1 MRLLEM
7 IPGEGHDTPPAGGTA
22 AGAARAVRSALRRGY
37 RVGRRVRIGRIEG
50 CVIGYNI
57 AAYGR
62 YVGADYPLLVA
73 TDLGV
78 AKCRLEEL
86 RLE

>member
-1 MRLLEM
+1 MKALDVINGYRHGNP
-7 IPGEGHDTPPAGGTA
+7 PGSGGSA
-22 AGAARAVRSALRRGY
+22 AVANAVRVAIQGGY
-37 RVGRRVRIGRIEG
+37 RIGRQVSIGSIEG
-50 CVIGYNI
+50 RIIGYNI

-78 AKCRLEEL
+78 AKCRAEEL
-86 RLE
+86 ALH